1 MCFWLSRKVAKKR
14 RFIGIFVIFNLY
26 PFHACP
32 ISLFWYCDIVCE
44 LSWVLKPLVASERL
58 ENIDDKAKV
67 EWHSTPGR
75 RGSK

>member
-1 MCFWLSRKVAKKR
+1 VKKIFR
-14 RFIGIFVIFNLY
+14 SIFVIDQHI

-32 ISLFWYCDIVCE
+32 ISLILYCGVVRE

-67 EWHSTPGR
+67 ECSTPR
-75 RGSK
+75 WGSK